1 MVPGGTLTNSC
12 FEERLEMITEN
23 HDGLKS
29 EEQLYFYVQIK
40 YYLSDIHHAMDYFF
54 NKQK

>member
-29 EEQLYFYVQIK
+29 EEQLYFFVQIK

-54 NKQK
+54 